1 MLGANGVTMN
11 KYQVTEAVSIHDG
24 LLELTE
30 AQAKPRMH
38 NLKHIED
45 SVYMVMQP
53 VMFKAGEVIGYDG
66 ELPKAMLMQLEN
78 LDAPKPKAKAKAK
91 AKAQDKEQNAAE
103 NIMEQAQVTVQGDS
117 DK

>member
-1 MLGANGVTMN
+1 MN
-11 KYQVTEAVSIHDG
+11 KYQVNEAVSIHDG

-91 AKAQDKEQNAAE
+91 DKEQNAAE
-103 NIMEQAQVTVQGDS
+103 NVVEQAQVTVQGDS

>member
-1 MLGANGVTMN
+1 MN
-11 KYQVTEAVSIHDG
+11 KYQVTEAVSIYTG

-38 NLKHIED
+38 NLNHVQNN
-45 SVYMVMQP
+45 VYMVMQP

-66 ELPKAMLMQLEN
+66 ELPKAMLMQMEN
-78 LDAPKPKAKAKAK
+78 LDAPKPKAKAKVK
-91 AKAQDKEQNAAE
+91 DKEQNAAE
-103 NIMEQAQVTVQGDS
+103 NVVEQAHVTVQGDS

>member
-1 MLGANGVTMN
+1 MN

-78 LDAPKPKAKAKAK
+78 LDAPKPKAKSKSK
-91 AKAQDKEQNAAE
+91 DKEQNAAE
-103 NIMEQAQVTVQGDS
+103 NVVEQAQVAVQGDR

>member
-1 MLGANGVTMN
+1 MN
-11 KYQVTEAVSIHDG
+11 RYQVNEAVSIHDG

-91 AKAQDKEQNAAE
+91 DKETNAAE
-103 NIMEQAQVTVQGDS
+103 NVGEQPQATAHGDS